1 MSRSIFSRKS
11 INSTS
16 FLEAAAERR
25 GFGRGGVRWDGGS
38 GDLSHA
44 TLERGSVI
52 TTSGIALEGWS
63 FKEEELEE
71 EGVRFRKGDSSE
83 DGVVHGCAGE
93 ALRRVEWEPAS
104 NGSDKRRGE
113 LGMSNWISGFSRATD
128 IIESTARG
136 SEARGLRNRV
146 LIRCRKVAVGL

>member
-1 MSRSIFSRKS
+1 M
-11 INSTS
+11 T
-16 FLEAAAERR
+16 
-25 GFGRGGVRWDGGS
+25 
-38 GDLSHA
+38 
-44 TLERGSVI
+44 
-52 TTSGIALEGWS
+52 TTSGTALEGWC

-71 EGVRFRKGDSSE
+71 EETEGVIFGTCDILE
-83 DGVVHGCAGE
+83 DDIVYGGAGE
-93 ALRRVEWEPAS
+93 ALRRVGWEPAS